1 MCALQHQSCFQMWRV
16 EYPGLY
22 HTNTALPTYDPKQN
36 PEAVISR
43 SPPLDART
51 HIQPLC
57 ASRELSPSLPGG
69 LADSWHH
76 CQQKVL
82 RTPTSTICNK
92 QLKLANN
99 SDRVT
104 CRSKSDMQIQNDPN
118 SNQPTRAEANHQ
130 PWSRRSFAG
139 WTRDGMCAAWRSR
152 KNFCPEALRSAP
164 WNIEPKGQNKTTRV
178 AI

>member
-69 LADSWHH
+69 LADS
-76 CQQKVL
+76 
-82 RTPTSTICNK
+82 
-92 QLKLANN
+92 
-99 SDRVT
+99 
-104 CRSKSDMQIQNDPN
+104 
-118 SNQPTRAEANHQ
+118 
-130 PWSRRSFAG
+130 
-139 WTRDGMCAAWRSR
+139 
-152 KNFCPEALRSAP
+152 
-164 WNIEPKGQNKTTRV
+164 
-178 AI
+178 